1 MLRRRLLLAL
11 LATGCLL
18 PACVNARG
26 TWRTSKTLSPIPAG
40 EPVPLYLAA
49 TSPQWVRN
57 VLAPYAE
64 SAAAAPWGALPV
76 AEMEAKVGTFGSWGT
91 AVNGVRDSAR
101 ASGADTIVASG
112 TSEWEEARI
121 VFFRLLR
128 RADY

>member
-1 MLRRRLLLAL
+1 MLRRTLLPVL
-11 LATGCLL
+11 LATAVLL
-18 PACVNARG
+18 PACVNARS
-26 TWRTSKTLSPIPAG
+26 TWRTTKQLPPIPGG

-64 SAAAAPWGALPV
+64 STAAAPWGALPV
-76 AEMEAKVGTFGSWGT
+76 AEMEAKLGMFGSWST

-101 ASGADTIVASG
+101 KAGADTIVASG
-112 TSEWEEARI
+112 TAEYDAAQI

-128 RADY
+128 LANY